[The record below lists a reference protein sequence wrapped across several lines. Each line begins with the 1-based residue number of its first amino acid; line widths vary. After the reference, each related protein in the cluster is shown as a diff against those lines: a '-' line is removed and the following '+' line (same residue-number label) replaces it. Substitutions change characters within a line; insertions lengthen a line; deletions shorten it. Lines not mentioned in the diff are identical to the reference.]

1 MKIRKLLALL
11 LALALWAGTG
21 ALPASAAGELVYG
34 IGFVTAGE
42 GQLRAG
48 PEESAEVLCPVRQG
62 DCVVVLGTTGQW
74 YRVSFNLRTGYL
86 HRDSLSVRTKENAE
100 LGFGVVTESRV
111 NLRSG
116 PSCAYGV
123 TAAAVK
129 GQVCY
134 ILGLEDGWYRVLYGD
149 RECFIRCD
157 YLERKEIP
165 YENEASSKTPRFYIG
180 GKSTGTVPDA
190 AAIGGD
196 LVNFCAGRILNA
208 CVRDGELARTEVN
221 RLLAQMEQADPEQTG
236 RWRAILDNWA
246 WIYRDTQVGGTE
258 LPEGLPEDDS
268 LCILVFGFGLNADG
282 SPKPELTDRLQ
293 VALGSAEKYPNAYIL
308 CTGGATAADETTT
321 EAAVMA
327 DWLAA
332 HGVAESRILR
342 EDQSRSTTE
351 NARFSCALLSAYPR
365 IRHVALVSSDYHILR
380 CTLMFTTASL
390 WAETGDTPIDV
401 VANAACHA
409 EGQSDE
415 GIYTQAWGI
424 ALITGADWQGF

>member
-11 LALALWAGTG
+11 LALALWGGT
-21 ALPASAAGELVYG
+21 AAFPVSAAGELVYG

-149 RECFIRCD
+149 R
-157 YLERKEIP
+157 
-165 YENEASSKTPRFYIG
+165 
-180 GKSTGTVPDA
+180 
-190 AAIGGD
+190 
-196 LVNFCAGRILNA
+196 
-208 CVRDGELARTEVN
+208 
-221 RLLAQMEQADPEQTG
+221 
-236 RWRAILDNWA
+236 
-246 WIYRDTQVGGTE
+246 
-258 LPEGLPEDDS
+258 
-268 LCILVFGFGLNADG
+268 
-282 SPKPELTDRLQ
+282 
-293 VALGSAEKYPNAYIL
+293 
-308 CTGGATAADETTT
+308 
-321 EAAVMA
+321 
-327 DWLAA
+327 
-332 HGVAESRILR
+332 
-342 EDQSRSTTE
+342 
-351 NARFSCALLSAYPR
+351 
-365 IRHVALVSSDYHILR
+365 
-380 CTLMFTTASL
+380 
-390 WAETGDTPIDV
+390 
-401 VANAACHA
+401 
-409 EGQSDE
+409 
-415 GIYTQAWGI
+415 
-424 ALITGADWQGF
+424 